1 MIQVIEQG
9 KAGAAGAK
17 PNIPGGAYT
26 SEQNADKTWNI
37 RSVPIFAEHDVTVK
51 GETRRVGQAW
61 QVGAHKRQASRI
73 ENDSYMAPL
82 HVHHHAFGK
91 DTQPAGFFQITD
103 VAQGMYDGHNLWM
116 TFADLL
122 QVPNDVYQRIRAG
135 ELTYRSVEIHD
146 ITKTEIDSVA
156 LLNDEVPF
164 FRLSLLTIGD
174 EAPFKGEVEVSE
186 VRMAVAANTPVRMY
200 RAFGNGTRVFMNATS
215 IRRNEMKTKEQIA
228 TDAKAAEAEKAK
240 KYADDLAE
248 EIRKKKEAEKTDGGE
263 DGEKLEL
270 GADEGL
276 DKGKVA
282 ATLTAIAQQIAQ
294 LATALGTQE
303 TPGQPAAP
311 APVEMAAKDTIPMKG
326 AETGQISE
334 AEINTLPQAYRAPYL
349 KLMGRVDA
357 MERGQE
363 VETAVSVAVT
373 ELEAYGAEPEGA
385 RKKLYSIA
393 RSSGVKAMQSYVD
406 GAKAHGKE
414 DPLPG
419 WDSQKPLEAQ
429 VTPAMQKY
437 ARLGQDGLEKALK
450 YSEEFDSLSKRMNF
464 SFGRGTFIDEQLRG
478 EGFDIPV
485 VEDKKEA

>member
-1 MIQVIEQG
+1 MSKAIEQI
-9 KAGAAGAK
+9 GAK
-17 PNIPGGAYT
+17 PNIPGGEYA

-51 GETRRVGQAW
+51 GETRRVGQDW
-61 QVGAHKRQASRI
+61 QVGAHQRQASRI

-103 VAQGMYDGHNLWM
+103 VAQGTYDGHNLWM

-146 ITKTEIDSVA
+146 ITKPEIDSLA

-186 VRMAVAANTPVRMY
+186 VRKAMAANTPVMMY
-200 RAFGNGTRVFMNATS
+200 RAFGDGTRVFMNAAS
-215 IRRNEMKTKEQIA
+215 IGRNEMKTKEQL
-228 TDAKAAEAEKAK
+228 AAEEAAKVK
-240 KYADDLAE
+240 KYQDDLAE
-248 EIRKKKEAEKTDGGE
+248 IERKKKEAEGG
-263 DGEKLEL
+263 DKDDKSEKLGLEEAP
-270 GADEGL
+270 GEGL
-276 DKGKVA
+276 DKSKVA
-282 ATLTAIAQQIAQ
+282 QTLTAIAQQIAQ

-311 APVEMAAKDTIPMKG
+311 AAPAPVEMSAKDTVPVKN
-326 AETGQISE
+326 ANTGQISD
-334 AEINTLPQAYRAPYL
+334 AEINSIPQEYRAPYV
-349 KLMGRVDA
+349 KLLGRVDA
-357 MERGQE
+357 MERGHE
-363 VETAVSVAVT
+363 INDAVSAGVEALV
-373 ELEAYGAEPEGA
+373 AYGAEPKA
-385 RKKLYSIA
+385 MHKKLYGIA
-393 RSSGVKAMQSYVD
+393 RSSGVKTMQAYVD
-406 GAKAHGKE
+406 GAKTHGAT
-414 DPLPG
+414 DPTSG
-419 WDSQKPLEAQ
+419 WDDQKPLEAQ
-429 VTPAMQKY
+429 VTIGMQKY
-437 ARLGQDGLEKALK
+437 ARLGQDCVEKALK
-450 YSEEFDSLSKRMNF
+450 YSDEFDMLSKKMNF

>member
-1 MIQVIEQG
+1 MSKIIEQIV
-9 KAGAAGAK
+9 AK
-17 PNIPGGAYT
+17 PSIPGGEYA

-37 RSVPIFAEHDVTVK
+37 RDVAIFCEHDVTIK
-51 GETRRVGQAW
+51 GETRRVGQDW
-61 QVGAHKRQASRI
+61 QVGAHQRQASRI

-103 VAQGMYDGHNLWM
+103 VTQGTYDGNTLWM

-146 ITKTEIDSVA
+146 ITKPEIDSLA

-186 VRMAVAANTPVRMY
+186 VRKAMAANTPVMMY
-200 RAFGNGTRVFMNATS
+200 RAFGDGTRVFMNAAS
-215 IRRNEMKTKEQIA
+215 IGRNEMKTKEQL
-228 TDAKAAEAEKAK
+228 AAEEAAKAK
-240 KYADDLAE
+240 KYQDDLAE
-248 EIRKKKEAEKTDGGE
+248 IERKKKEEEGG
-263 DGEKLEL
+263 DKSEKLGLEEAP
-270 GADEGL
+270 GEGL
-276 DKGKVA
+276 DKSKVA
-282 ATLTAIAQQIAQ
+282 QTLTAIAQQIAQ

-311 APVEMAAKDTIPMKG
+311 AAPAPVEMSAKNTVPIKN
-326 AETGQISE
+326 ANTGQISE
-334 AEINTLPQAYRAPYL
+334 AEINSIPQEYRAPFL
-349 KLMGRVDA
+349 KLMGRVDG
-357 MERGQE
+357 MERGHE
-363 VETAVSVAVT
+363 INDAVSAGVEELVT
-373 ELEAYGAEPEGA
+373 YGAEPKA
-385 RKKLYSIA
+385 TQKKLYGIA
-393 RSSGVKAMQSYVD
+393 RTSGVKAMRAYID
-406 GAKAHGKE
+406 GAKTHGQA
-414 DPLPG
+414 DPSSD
-419 WDSQKPLEAQ
+419 WDGGKPLEAQ
-429 VTPAMQKY
+429 VTPEMQKY

-450 YSEEFDSLSKRMNF
+450 YSDEFDMLSKKMNF